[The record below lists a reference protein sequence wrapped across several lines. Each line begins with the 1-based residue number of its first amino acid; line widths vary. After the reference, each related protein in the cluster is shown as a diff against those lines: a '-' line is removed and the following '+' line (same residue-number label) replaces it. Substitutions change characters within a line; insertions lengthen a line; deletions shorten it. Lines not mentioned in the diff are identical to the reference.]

1 MKKHQ
6 QFLAALAAAKVARE
20 ALTVS
25 NSQLNISI
33 APTEQGITI
42 TTGGTN
48 AISLTLT
55 QAQFVADYLTDLL

>member
-6 QFLAALAAAKVARE
+6 AFLAALAAAKQARE

-25 NSQLNISI
+25 NSALNISI
-33 APTEQGITI
+33 IPTEQGISIT
-42 TTGGTN
+42 TTGGGT
-48 AISLTLT
+48 ISLTLA